1 MGSLPRTVGP
11 EILDTL
17 DHADPGAVRS
27 RLDLRRI
34 DRVLGGTRWV
44 LRSVRA
50 EPAAADGIIELG
62 AGDGRLCSEL
72 ARHFPDVLGLDF
84 APRPAG
90 LPPAVAW
97 RSGDFFQTLPEVDA
111 GVLVGSLILH
121 HFSPAELGALG
132 RLLRPFRV
140 LIFSEPLRS
149 RWPLAFSGVVQPLL
163 GSVTRH
169 DMPASIRAGFQPGEL
184 APLLGLDSGEW
195 RISESAHRR
204 GMLRFQAWRG

>member
-1 MGSLPRTVGP
+1 MGALPRTVGP

-17 DHADPGAVRS
+17 DPADPGAVRS

-34 DRVLGGTRWV
+34 DLVLGGTRWV
-44 LRSVRA
+44 LRSARA
-50 EPAAADGIIELG
+50 ESVAANGLVELG
-62 AGDGRLCSEL
+62 AGDGRLCSGL

-84 APRPAG
+84 APRPDR

-121 HFSPAELGALG
+121 HFSPVELGVLG
-132 RLLRPFRV
+132 RLLQPFRV
-140 LIFSEPLRS
+140 LLFSEPLRS
-149 RWPLAFSGVVQPLL
+149 RWPLVFSALVHPLL
-163 GSVTRH
+163 GTVTRH

-184 APLLGLDSGEW
+184 APLLGLDSGGW
-195 RISESAHRR
+195 HISESAHRR
-204 GMLRFQAWRG
+204 GMLRFKAWRD